1 MKKLLLLAA
10 FLLIVFVTN
19 TVVFYQP
26 ETKQQVSKIERK
38 IISPTQKGKT
48 KTAEERALFDEA
60 RVLDEFYRLANPLT
74 GDIPRDQKLLE
85 EQQSLKA
92 KLTVDDNNLRVL
104 APEASF
110 VTRGPSNL
118 GGRTRTIVVDRSDGT
133 GMTLLAGG
141 VSGGVF
147 RTTNGGTSWT
157 KVSPFDDIHNVTTIV
172 QDPRSGFESTW
183 YFGTG
188 EGSGNSAGSG
198 ASFYL
203 GRGIWK
209 STDSGLTWTQM
220 ASTAS
225 VQESYDSFFDIIFKL
240 AVHPVTGDLFAAV
253 GGQLKRFDLGT
264 STWVTEIANSSAS
277 TSKHTDVVITASGRV
292 YAGFSGTN
300 DVAIKGVWTSATGEG
315 GWTRINTASF
325 TPAGRVVL
333 ALAPSN
339 EDKLYILFDNGT
351 SSSCA
356 GTPAVEADLWMWV
369 QSTTTFTDYSGK
381 LPDEPGCS
389 DGNDPFAIQSG
400 YDLVVS
406 VKPDDE
412 NFVVIGGTNAY
423 KKADITAAG
432 TFVRI
437 GGYLSPA
444 GYALYDTAGGAE
456 HHPDVHALV
465 FNPFSTGVLF
475 SGTDGGVHKTTD
487 ITAGTIDWVN
497 LNNSYQTYQFYHV
510 AIDPLS
516 GSDGVLGGA
525 QDNGTHTG
533 GTTFGAADLTTQAS
547 VFGGDGVAAAISR
560 DDVCIPLF
568 MGAQLGT
575 FFRSCAGFTSITP
588 TGSSSQ
594 FVTYFFLDP
603 DNNKTLYYAGKG
615 TLYRTNDATAVT
627 PATWTTLGAPTG
639 FGDASEWFQTFST
652 TRGAYS
658 AATSYLLMGGD
669 TGHILRLDDPQNATD
684 VTGVVDITP
693 VGAST
698 TFPSYVSG
706 LAIHPTNN
714 DIVLATYSN
723 YGTTSI
729 YLTTNATSATPTW
742 TLVERNLSAHSIR
755 SAAITAA
762 SGEVMYLVGTERGL
776 YSTTDPT
783 SVDWTREAPALIGF
797 AVVRSMAYRPADNKL
812 LIGTHG
818 NGMFMATITSTLSV
832 NEFDI
837 SDSIKIFPNPVKNN
851 LNVKLAS
858 NLGNEPLYIVHN
870 VLGQTISKGKLI
882 NSNLDVSHLQTGMYF
897 LQINVDGKKG
907 VKQFIKK

>member
-1 MKKLLLLAA
+1 MKRLLLLTA
-10 FLLIVFVTN
+10 FLLIIFVIY
-19 TVVFYQP
+19 TVVSHQP
-26 ETKQQVSKIERK
+26 EQKQQISKIEKK
-38 IISPTQKGKT
+38 IINPTQKGKK
-48 KTAEERALFDEA
+48 KTPEERVLFNEA

-85 EQQSLKA
+85 EQQSIKA
-92 KLTVDDNNLRVL
+92 KLTVDENNLRVL
-104 APEASF
+104 APMATF

-118 GGRTRTIVVDRSDGT
+118 GGRTRALVVDRSDGT

-157 KVSPFDDIHNVTTIV
+157 KASSSGEIHNVTTIV
-172 QDPRSGFESTW
+172 QDPRTGFESTW
-183 YFGTG
+183 YYGTG
-188 EGSGNSAGSG
+188 EGSGNSAGNG

-203 GRGIWK
+203 GQGVWK
-209 STDSGLTWTQM
+209 STDSGITWTQM
-220 ASTAS
+220 ASTS
-225 VQESYDSFFDIIFKL
+225 STQESFDSVFDIIFKL
-240 AVHPVTGDLFAAV
+240 AVHPITGDIFAAV
-253 GGQLKRFDLGT
+253 GGQIQRFDQGT
-264 STWVTEIANSSAS
+264 STWSTEITNGSIS
-277 TSKHTDVVITASGRV
+277 TNRHTDVVITSGGRV

-300 DVAIKGVWTSATGEG
+300 DAGIKGVWTSTNGEG
-315 GWTRINTASF
+315 TWSRFNDPTF

-339 EDKLYILFDNGT
+339 DDKLYILFDNGS
-351 SSSCA
+351 SSSCPF
-356 GTPAVEADLWMWV
+356 TPAIEADLWMWV
-369 QSTTTFTDYSGK
+369 QSTTTFTDYSTK

-389 DGNDPFAIQSG
+389 DGNDPFAIQGG
-400 YDLVVS
+400 YDLVVNI
-406 VKPDDE
+406 KPDDE

-465 FNPFSTGVLF
+465 FNPFSTDVLF
-475 SGTDGGVHKTTD
+475 SGTDGGVHKTND

-510 AIDPLS
+510 AIDPMS

-525 QDNGTHTG
+525 QDNGTHAG
-533 GTTFGAADLTTQAS
+533 GTTFGQVDLTTQAS
-547 VFGGDGVAAAISR
+547 VFGGDGVAVAISR
-560 DDVCIPLF
+560 DDICIPLF
-568 MGAQLGT
+568 IGAQSGT

-588 TGSSSQ
+588 IGSSSQ

-603 DNNKTLYYAGKG
+603 DNNKTLYYAGLG

-627 PATWTTLGAPTG
+627 AGTWTTLGAPTG

-652 TRGAYS
+652 TRGTYS
-658 AATSYLLMGGD
+658 AATSYLLMGGN
-669 TGHILRLDDPQNATD
+669 TGTILRLDDPQNATD

-693 VGAST
+693 AGAST

-706 LAIHPTNN
+706 LAIHPTNR

-755 SAAITAA
+755 SAAITIA
-762 SGEVMYLVGTERGL
+762 SGEIMYLVGTARGL

-783 SVDWTREAPALIGF
+783 SVDWTREAPSLIGF

-818 NGMFMATITSTLSV
+818 NGMFEATITSTLSV

-837 SDSIKIFPNPVKNN
+837 SDSIKIFPNPVENN
-851 LNVKLAS
+851 LNIKLAS
-858 NLGNEPLYIVHN
+858 SLGNEVSFIVHN

-882 NSNLDVSHLQTGMYF
+882 NSNIDVSQLKTGMYF